1 MKKPMLL
8 SLLALAA
15 AVALGGCAVDPE
27 SADPAPSATSSP
39 TATGST
45 HGTDHHGAPETPEN
59 AATGNAAPEAAAAHN
74 SADTMFAQM
83 MIPHHEQAVTMSEM
97 ILAKTGIDPR
107 VSELAEAIQAAQGP
121 EIRKMEDWLAA
132 WDEPREMSGEHPMDG
147 MLSPEDLAEL
157 DAARDAAAA
166 RLFLQQM
173 IAHHEGAV
181 AMARTEV
188 EDGSNPGAVELATA
202 IIADQNA
209 EIEQMNNL
217 LRNL

>member
-1 MKKPMLL
+1 MKKPMPL
-8 SLLALAA
+8 SVLALSAL
-15 AVALGGCAVDPE
+15 VALGGCAVDAE
-27 SADPAPSATSSP
+27 SADTAP
-39 TATGST
+39 TATTNT
-45 HGTDHHGAPETPEN
+45 HGTGHHGATETPDHGAAD
-59 AATGNAAPEAAAAHN
+59 AATEAAPAHN

-97 ILAKTGIDPR
+97 MLAKTGIDPR

-121 EIRKMEDWLAA
+121 EIQKMADWLAA
-132 WDEPREMSGEHPMDG
+132 WDEPREMSGDHSMDG
-147 MLSPEDLAEL
+147 MLSPQELAEL
-157 DAARDAAAA
+157 DAARDTAAA

-181 AMARTEV
+181 AMARTEL
-188 EDGSNPGAVELATA
+188 EDGSSPEAMELATA
-202 IIADQNA
+202 IIEDQNA